1 MRETAYRFGC
11 SATEKDVESVMLN
24 SRTYNVIFDGF
35 DSPVS
40 MNSSFIKEFP
50 KMFANVK
57 RLTFK
62 NCDIIPAVF
71 TAMVLECK
79 MLMHLSVAGCNS
91 LFMTG
96 LLLSKKEEIDQIAG
110 ATENVKELSLSH
122 QKYLS
127 DRILNRILSICP
139 AVCHLGL
146 AGNSII
152 FHSSDYYKG
161 IQCRGDAHQE
171 ETANSAVLTFA
182 NIIKFISNHSSA
194 IKVLNFSRT
203 LINCEALSTIVT
215 IETLKLCELYL
226 SCCTEISD
234 SAILSICKNQPLLSV
249 LDVSECVS
257 ITDKGMTDIC
267 KNLCSLKT
275 LLLAKCRQITQQS
288 VSQLHNLHQLE
299 RLDMS
304 SCFLIT
310 TNGLKLG
317 LCAGTVKNL
326 TYLKIVACCSVQDGF
341 AIEASRHLQH
351 LTHLDLSSCKI
362 GDLSVVA
369 FSYRLPN
376 LENLCLAWCQDITDD
391 GLLGTLD
398 LDSPRRESRKGDG
411 DCDLCRCT
419 RQHHP
424 VLCKTLPPP
433 GPPPGGAA
441 CHRSLTPEE
450 LVPISRLRR
459 LKALDLTSCRKLTDK
474 SISKVVNFPRLKK
487 LHLGLMP
494 QITDASLFAI
504 ARNVPALEEL
514 ALPQCGRITDA
525 GIKELTKRLN
535 RLSLLNVS
543 NCDLLSNQS
552 VEALFSDA
560 KGLRHLDVS
569 LCGNITREAV
579 EMLEN
584 NLKHLVT
591 VHKRHIGTKASLH
604 CNGR

>member
-1 MRETAYRFGC
+1 MRRTAYRFGC
-11 SATEKDVESVMLN
+11 SATEKDIESVMLN
-24 SRTYNVIFDGF
+24 SRAYNVIFDGF

-40 MNSSFIKEFP
+40 MNSSFVKEFP

-71 TAMVLECK
+71 TAMVLQCK
-79 MLMHLSVAGCNS
+79 KLMHLNVTGCNS

-96 LLLSKKEEIDQIAG
+96 LLLSKKEEVDQIKG
-110 ATENVKELSLSH
+110 TTENIKVLSLSY

-127 DRILNRILSICP
+127 DRILNRIFSICP
-139 AVCHLGL
+139 TVCHLGL

-161 IQCRGDAHQE
+161 IHCKGEACE

-203 LINCEALSTIVT
+203 LMNCEALGTMVT
-215 IETLKLCELYL
+215 IEKLQLCELYL
-226 SCCTEISD
+226 SCCQEISD

-257 ITDKGMTDIC
+257 ITDRGVIDIC
-267 KNLCSLKT
+267 KNLCNLKT

-288 VSQLHNLHQLE
+288 VCQLHNLNQLE

-304 SCFLIT
+304 SCSLIT

-317 LCAGTVKNL
+317 LCTGTVKNL
-326 TYLKIVACCSVQDGF
+326 TYLKIVACCSVHDSF

-369 FSYRLPN
+369 FSYRLLN

-398 LDSPRRESRKGDG
+398 PDSPRRDSWKGDG

-419 RQHHP
+419 RQHHLIP
-424 VLCKTLPPP
+424 CKTLPLPD
-433 GPPPGGAA
+433 PPGGLV

-450 LVPISRLRR
+450 LVPISHLRR
-459 LKALDLTSCRKLTDK
+459 LKTLDLTSCRKLTDK
-474 SISKVVNFPRLKK
+474 SITEVVNFPQLKK

-514 ALPQCGRITDA
+514 ALPQCGRITDS
-525 GIKELTKRLN
+525 GIKELARKLR

-552 VEALFSDA
+552 VEALFGDS

-591 VHKRHIGTKASLH
+591 VHKRHVGTKASLH
-604 CNGR
+604 HCHGR